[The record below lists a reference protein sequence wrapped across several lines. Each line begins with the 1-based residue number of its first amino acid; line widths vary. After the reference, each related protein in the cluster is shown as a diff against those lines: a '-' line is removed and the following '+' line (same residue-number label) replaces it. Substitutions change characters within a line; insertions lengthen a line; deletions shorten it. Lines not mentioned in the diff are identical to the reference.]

1 MILEGFAVLNSF
13 HVSILFYSGNL
24 QGEWHTEYF
33 AVKTQD
39 GSYYKESLHQRVV
52 RVTAFRSFT

>member
-13 HVSILFYSGNL
+13 HASILFHSGNL

-33 AVKTQD
+33 TVQTQG
-39 GSYYKESLHQRVV
+39 GSNYKGIITPTVV